1 MVKPVEL
8 QDNLSKTQLLEKVQ
22 QLHKSTPEEAQKK
35 FAQELQKKVS
45 EGKERVADLPKSD
58 KIIIQH
64 DSPDFI
70 TIPDQQGIDN
80 PLTIGIID
88 GLQNIGIVRTRDR
101 DDRFT
106 FGGSLSSGV
115 EHHLR
120 RGQYIICL
128 ELIFHGKLYS
138 KVTPLSPSV
147 NGGEIPQLP
156 PACGGN

>member
-64 DSPDFI
+64 DEKKGKDDKDDKEKRKKGKTKRGEKPETTDDDNN
-70 TIPDQQGIDN
+70 PQID
-80 PLTIGIID
+80 
-88 GLQNIGIVRTRDR
+88 
-101 DDRFT
+101 
-106 FGGSLSSGV
+106 
-115 EHHLR
+115 
-120 RGQYIICL
+120 YI
-128 ELIFHGKLYS
+128 
-138 KVTPLSPSV
+138 
-147 NGGEIPQLP
+147 
-156 PACGGN
+156 A